1 MVPNACYLVEQN
13 SDPSKEIVAKAQTYF
28 AVMTHEQEILLALA
42 REVDDTPLAS
52 LAPSLLIAPLRI
64 LKSEKTKRRRESY
77 LLFFSHMFS
86 VRVRNSH
93 FLSVRSWGKEQSS
106 WTWTPNKAFPQH
118 AASHSQ
124 LPRFLHRKQVARV
137 YP

>member
-64 LKSEKTKRRRESY
+64 LKDWYVSNRPGG
-77 LLFFSHMFS
+77 
-86 VRVRNSH
+86 VA
-93 FLSVRSWGKEQSS
+93 FL
-106 WTWTPNKAFPQH
+106 
-118 AASHSQ
+118 
-124 LPRFLHRKQVARV
+124 
-137 YP
+137 